1 MTMIDLTK
9 NKVFLFSVILNIALF
24 VFLMASCSE
33 TSRQKQRIDKEMYQR
48 LEAEDKLENSAK
60 ERQVLEESIAAVR
73 KQLEEEKVSHEMNK
87 KALLQERL
95 VIQGVKEELDRVVT
109 QGGDKP

>member
-1 MTMIDLTK
+1 M
-9 NKVFLFSVILNIALF
+9 FSVIVNIALL
-24 VFLMASCSE
+24 VFLIASCSE
-33 TSRQKQRIDKEMYQR
+33 TSRQKQRIDNEMYQR
-48 LEAEDKLENSAK
+48 LEAEDKLGNSAK
-60 ERQVLEESIAAVR
+60 ERQALEESIASLV
-73 KQLEEEKVSHEMNK
+73 KQLEEEKAGHEMTK